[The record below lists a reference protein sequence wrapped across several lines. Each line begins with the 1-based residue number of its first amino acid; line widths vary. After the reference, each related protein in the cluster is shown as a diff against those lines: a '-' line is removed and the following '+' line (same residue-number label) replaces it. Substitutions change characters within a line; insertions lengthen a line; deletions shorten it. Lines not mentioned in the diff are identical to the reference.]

1 MSKILE
7 VKDICKTYVVN
18 KRQNN
23 VLRNVSFDVDE
34 GEMVAIMG
42 PSGSGKS
49 TLLYAVSGMDK
60 ATGGSVMF
68 EGDDITKMKADYLIR
83 AINEAVDT
91 WNASTW
97 CKEYDKSVSSRK
109 PFT

>member
-68 EGDDITKMKADYLIR
+68 EGDDITKMKDKKLAKVRLDKMGFIFEKSDY
-83 AINEAVDT
+83 T
-91 WNASTW
+91 
-97 CKEYDKSVSSRK
+97 
-109 PFT
+109 